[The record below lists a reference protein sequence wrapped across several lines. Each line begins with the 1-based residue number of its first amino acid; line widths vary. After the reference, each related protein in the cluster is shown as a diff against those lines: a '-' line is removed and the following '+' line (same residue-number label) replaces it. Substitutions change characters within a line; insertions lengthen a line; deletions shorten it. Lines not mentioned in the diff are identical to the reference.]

1 MEQNSIDLATVA
13 TLKEILED
21 DFTELIETFLMD
33 ANIRITEMKD
43 ILANDDAVSQLEF
56 PAHTLKGSSGNVGAV
71 KLSRYCAQ
79 LVDSVR
85 EGDTD
90 TEGLM
95 VVVDDIVA
103 EYGSLVPQL
112 NSLI

>member
-1 MEQNSIDLATVA
+1 MEQNSIDFATVE

-21 DFTELIETFLMD
+21 DFTELIETFLLD
-33 ANIRITEMKD
+33 ANIRINEMKD
-43 ILANDDAVSQLEF
+43 ILANEDAVSQLEF

-90 TEGLM
+90 GLTG
-95 VVVDDIVA
+95 VVDEIA
-103 EYGSLVPQL
+103 EEYGSLVPQL